1 MCERLAAGQNNL
13 GTLSGGSYHMSDKP
27 LVQQQDTSFAEALD
41 EAIALRGVTLTHLHR
56 RLADLATPVSLA
68 TLSYWRSG
76 RSEPERRSSIDAV
89 HTLEEVLGVD
99 EGSLVDRL
107 GPPRRSAPPQPEV
120 SVAELSGRD
129 EAVRTALAKLGFTAH
144 DEELSD
150 YAVMLILDLDDR
162 GAARRLRSINT
173 WRARHDGAQRT
184 ATVLTMDGEAD
195 PPPVFTPAG
204 GFRVGAQVFDP
215 DNRLHVAELLLDRP
229 LARGELAMGEED
241 IDFGGTPLADDS
253 LSFFA
258 TRRTQQIVLWV
269 RFDLARLPAECETV
283 DVIDGVEITSP
294 LSLGGGQTLFR
305 SARGYGPGTIG
316 IRWSW

>member
-1 MCERLAAGQNNL
+1 
-13 GTLSGGSYHMSDKP
+13 MSEKP
-27 LVQQQDTSFAEALD
+27 LVHQQDASFAEALD
-41 EAIALRGVTLTHLHR
+41 EAISVRGVTLTHLHR
-56 RLADLATPVSLA
+56 RLTDLATPVSLA

-89 HTLEEVLGVD
+89 RTLEEVLGVD

-144 DEELSD
+144 DDELAD
-150 YAVMLILDLDDR
+150 HTVILILDLDGR
-162 GAARRLRSINT
+162 GAARRLRSITT
-173 WRARHDGAQRT
+173 WRGRWDGARRT
-184 ATVLTMDGEAD
+184 ATILTMDGDVD
-195 PPPVFTPAG
+195 PPPAFRPG
-204 GFRVGAQVFDP
+204 RGFRVGRQVFDP
-215 DNRLHVAELLLDRP
+215 DNRLHVAELILDRP

-241 IDFGGTPLADDS
+241 IDFPGVPLEDDT
-253 LSFFA
+253 LCFFA
-258 TRRTQQIVLWV
+258 SRRTHQIVLWV
-269 RFDLARLPAECETV
+269 RFDPARLPATCESV

-294 LSLGGGQTLFR
+294 LSLGGGHTLFR

>member
-1 MCERLAAGQNNL
+1 
-13 GTLSGGSYHMSDKP
+13 MSEKP
-27 LVQQQDTSFAEALD
+27 LVHQQDTSFAEALD
-41 EAIALRGVTLTHLHR
+41 EAIAVRGVTLTHLHR

-99 EGSLVDRL
+99 DGSLVDRL

-129 EAVRTALAKLGFTAH
+129 EAVRAALAQLGFTAH
-144 DEELSD
+144 DDELAD
-150 YAVMLILDLDDR
+150 HAVMLIFDVDER

-173 WRARHDGAQRT
+173 WRGRRDGAQRT
-184 ATVLTMDGEAD
+184 ATILTMDGEAD
-195 PPPVFTPAG
+195 PAPVFTPAG
-204 GFRVGAQVFDP
+204 GFRLGEEVFDP
-215 DNRLHVAELLLDRP
+215 DNRLHVAELILDRP
-229 LARGELAMGEED
+229 LSRGELAMGEED
-241 IDFGGTPLADDS
+241 IDFAGVPLDDDS
-253 LSFFA
+253 LCFFA
-258 TRRTQQIVLWV
+258 SRRTHQIVLWV
-269 RFDLARLPAECETV
+269 RFDPSRLPARCETV

-294 LSLGGGQTLFR
+294 MSLGGGHTLFR
-305 SARGYGPGTIG
+305 SARSYGPGTIG